1 MPEAPTQQLFADVN
15 ALPGVGALLVKLIGP
30 QIGQRE
36 VPIITDLVRAGLD
49 KQADS
54 LKFLV
59 LDFGSVTFMNSMGL
73 GMCID
78 FRNRAN
84 KAGGKAIILGAN
96 KELGDLFKMVKLD
109 KLYTFVK
116 DTTEL
121 GKLIG

>member
-36 VPIITDLVRAGLD
+36 VPIITDMVKAALD
-49 KQADS
+49 KS
-54 LKFLV
+54 GGTLRFLI
-59 LDFGSVTFMNSMGL
+59 LDFSSITFMNSMGL

-84 KAGGKAIILGAN
+84 KIGGKAIILGAT

>member
-1 MPEAPTQQLFADVN
+1 MPEAPTQQLFAD
-15 ALPGVGALLVKLIGP
+15 LTPIPGVGALIVKLIGP

-36 VPIITDLVRAGLD
+36 VPIITDLVKAALD
-49 KQADS
+49 KHGS
-54 LKFLV
+54 TLKFLV
-59 LDFGSVTFMNSMGL
+59 LDFSSITFMNSMGL

-84 KAGGKAIILGAN
+84 KAGAKAVIMGTN
-96 KELGDLFKMVKLD
+96 KELNDLFRMVKLD

-121 GKLIG
+121 SKLFA